1 MTTLT
6 QSKRDAVET
15 LIAEWRNVAD
25 DSHPAGPLFAGGEF
39 AESDIVGDVG
49 VTFTGQ
55 CGTGCS
61 ASRTRYCC

>member
-1 MTTLT
+1 VT
-6 QSKRDAVET
+6 QNKQDAVDT
-15 LIAEWRNVAD
+15 LIAQWRLAAD
-25 DSHPAGPLFAGGEF
+25 EAHPAGPLFAGGEY

-49 VTFTGQ
+49 VTFTYQ